1 MIKPGS
7 NYIKTASFNDLIHG
21 THIFL
26 CLLLVIFFFVNKYLK
41 LATLTPIRMSKLLI
55 SMSAFNL

>member
-7 NYIKTASFNDLIHG
+7 NYIKTASFNDLIDG

-41 LATLTPIRMSKLLI
+41 KFGYPYSNK
-55 SMSAFNL
+55 NV